1 MTRRKQPHPDMTTEE
16 IIRTILPPGVADKLD
31 REIRKQ
37 DETWPQEPEIPEKF
51 KSPLAIEE
59 QDS

>member
-31 REIRKQ
+31 REIKRQ
-37 DETWPQEPEIPEKF
+37 DEAWPQEPELPEKL
-51 KSPLAIEE
+51 KIPATTEE
-59 QDS
+59 G

>member
-1 MTRRKQPHPDMTTEE
+1 MTTEE